1 MISYDFILPSSII
14 FLDKKAL
21 YLKNGGVEGELGK
34 HIAADSRKKMKS
46 DANNHY

>member
-1 MISYDFILPSSII
+1 MISFCHQASF

-21 YLKNGGVEGELGK
+21 YLKNGEVEGELGK